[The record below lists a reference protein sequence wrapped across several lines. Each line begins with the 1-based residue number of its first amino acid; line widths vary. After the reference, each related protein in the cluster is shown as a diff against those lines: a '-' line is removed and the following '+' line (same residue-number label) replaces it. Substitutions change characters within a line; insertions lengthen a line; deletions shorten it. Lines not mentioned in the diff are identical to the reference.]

1 MNPRRIAL
9 RVGIVALGAVA
20 TAQSSVAQRVS
31 ADIHIG
37 SGPVDGVIR
46 IGDRPDYRVYGRPRR
61 MVVERRHGR
70 WNSRN
75 YRNAQFVVVFYDRDR
90 DLYFDRYDQGLD
102 EVRVFQDG
110 GQYYRYDSYD
120 GYDGHDG
127 YDGYDNYDRGER
139 WGRYDWGRYDRGRD
153 DRDRDWGRDRGRDR
167 DRDDRNRYDRR
178 DDKNRDWYYERN
190 GRYEQRNGKHEKK
203 GRRNHDD

>member
-1 MNPRRIAL
+1 MIARRIAL
-9 RVGIVALGAVA
+9 SVGLAALSAVGAP
-20 TAQSSVAQRVS
+20 QSSSAQRVS

-90 DLYFDRYDQGLD
+90 DLYFDRYDQGL
-102 EVRVFQDG
+102 ERVRVFQDG
-110 GQYYRYDSYD
+110 GHYFRYDSYD
-120 GYDGHDG
+120 GYD
-127 YDGYDNYDRGER
+127 RGER
-139 WGRYDWGRYDRGRD
+139 WGRN
-153 DRDRDWGRDRGRDR
+153 DRGRDR
-167 DRDDRNRYDRR
+167 DRDDRDRYERRADR
-178 DDKNRDWYYERN
+178 NRDWYYERN
-190 GRYEQRNGKHEKK
+190 GRNDNRNDRKENK
-203 GRRNHDD
+203 GRRNHDDQH